1 MDLYKVYPVFCIIKE
16 LIQIIGKIR
25 FGFVKGNGVRMWKD
39 WGVAKK
45 AALHFVIFYITISC
59 LWVLL
64 SDYIFTRNLNNFP
77 EWMNT
82 SKGMFFIILSGFV
95 FYNLLKKMI
104 KDIIKDERYY
114 RLIVEN
120 ASDLIL
126 VIDQHGKMEYIS
138 PSLLSIVGYHPQDYI
153 GKTVKEIFSQEEI
166 TKLRYSYILKDQNV
180 PIKFRIKNKSGRT
193 ILLEGKGVSI
203 ADEKD
208 SGRYV
213 VIVQDISERDRA
225 ERDLLESEERYRK
238 LVEYSPETTLI
249 HKNRKIIYVNQAG
262 VRLIGAHHSKEVM
275 GRDVLD
281 FIYPEDL
288 NQAIEKMKQV
298 KKGISEISEYRIL
311 RLDGTVIYTDMMA
324 FLTTY
329 EGEEATQVIVRDISK
344 RKKAEEQVQLLAYY
358 DSLTGMANRNL
369 LYEHLNET
377 VTRSEKIGQSFAVM
391 FLDLDRFKMIND
403 TYGHSFGDLLLQKVA
418 TRLKNSIG
426 EEGNIF
432 RYGGDE
438 FIIVLKTGKRSRV
451 SEIAEKIIFTLASPF
466 VINDR
471 QMFIS
476 TSIGISVYP
485 KDGDNVEAIIQNSDI
500 AMYNAKE
507 NGKNNYQ
514 YYTSSLNLSNQRR
527 MELETGLRNA
537 INNNELSLHYQP
549 QVNLVSNQIIGL
561 EALVR
566 WQHPK
571 YGFISPAEFIPL
583 AEETGLIFSI
593 GKWVL
598 KTACTQCKQWIDF
611 GLPIESVSVNVSP
624 LQFREKNFVS
634 SVNQILEESDLPPR
648 YLELEITE
656 SVTSNVNQALS
667 IMKEIKELGVRFAI
681 DDFGTGYSS
690 LNYLRHFPIHKLK
703 IDKSFID
710 EINQHKD
717 GEEIVKTIIE
727 LGNRLRFQVIAE
739 GVEDEQQLSFLKE
752 NNCYLAQ
759 GYFFSKPLPA
769 EEIEVLLRKKIV
781 E

>member
-1 MDLYKVYPVFCIIKE
+1 M
-16 LIQIIGKIR
+16 
-25 FGFVKGNGVRMWKD
+25 KGNGVCMWKD

-45 AALHFVIFYITISC
+45 AALNFVIIYIAISS

-64 SDYIFTRNLNNFP
+64 SDYIFKRNLSYIP

-82 SKGMFFIILSGFV
+82 SKGLAFIILSGFV

-120 ASDLIL
+120 VSDLIL
-126 VIDQHGKMEYIS
+126 VIDRQGRLEYIS
-138 PSLLSIVGYHPQDYI
+138 PSLLSIVGYQPQEYI
-153 GKTVKEIFSQEEI
+153 GITVEELFSQEEVI
-166 TKLRYSYILKDQNV
+166 KLRYSNIQQNKNV

-203 ADEKD
+203 SDEKD
-208 SGRYV
+208 AGRYV
-213 VIVQDISERDRA
+213 VLVQDITERDRA
-225 ERDLLESEERYRK
+225 ERKLFESEERYRK
-238 LVEYSPETTLI
+238 LVEFSPETTLI
-249 HKNRKIIYVNQAG
+249 HKDREIIYVNQAG
-262 VRLIGAHHSKEVM
+262 LKLIGAHRSEQII

-288 NQAIEKMKQV
+288 NHAIEKMKQV

-311 RLDGTVIYTDMMA
+311 KLDGTVIFTDIMA
-324 FLTTY
+324 FLTTF
-329 EGEEATQVIVRDISK
+329 EGEEAVQVIIRDISK

-358 DSLTGMANRNL
+358 DSLTGLANRNL
-369 LYEHLNET
+369 LYEHLNEA
-377 VTRSEKIGQSFAVM
+377 VTRNEKTGRTFAVM

-403 TYGHSFGDLLLQKVA
+403 TYGHSFGDLLLQKVSK
-418 TRLKNSIG
+418 RLTNSVG
-426 EEGNIF
+426 EEGKIF

-438 FIIVLKTGKRSRV
+438 FIIVLETDKRSKV
-451 SEIAEKIIFTLASPF
+451 SETAEKIIYMLASPF
-466 VINDR
+466 EIKDR

-485 KDGDNVEAIIQNSDI
+485 KDGENVEALIQNSDI

-507 NGKNNYQ
+507 NGKNNLQ
-514 YYTSSLNLSNQRR
+514 YYTSSLNLSHRWR
-527 MELETGLRNA
+527 MELEIGLRNA
-537 INNNELSLHYQP
+537 ITNNELSLYYQP
-549 QVNLVSNQIIGL
+549 QLDLVTNQVIGL
-561 EALVR
+561 EALIR
-566 WQHPK
+566 WKHPE

-598 KTACTQCKQWIDF
+598 KTACTQCKRWIDL
-611 GLPIESVSVNVSP
+611 GLPIYSVSVNVSP
-624 LQFREKNFVS
+624 LQFREKNFVA
-634 SVNQILEESDLPPR
+634 SVNQILEEFDLPAR

-656 SVTSNVNQALS
+656 SVTSNVDQALS
-667 IMKEIKELGVRFAI
+667 IMKEIKELGVNFAI

-739 GVEDEQQLSFLKE
+739 GVENEQQMNFLKE

-759 GYFFSKPLPA
+759 GYYFSKPLPDK
-769 EEIEVLLRKKIV
+769 EIEVLLRKQIV
-781 E
+781 G

>member
-1 MDLYKVYPVFCIIKE
+1 
-16 LIQIIGKIR
+16 
-25 FGFVKGNGVRMWKD
+25 MWKD

-45 AALHFVIFYITISC
+45 AALHFVILYITISS
-59 LWVLL
+59 LWVSL
-64 SDYIFTRNLNNFP
+64 SDYIFTRNLSYIP

-82 SKGMFFIILSGFV
+82 SKGLVFIILSGFV

-126 VIDQHGKMEYIS
+126 VIDRKGKLEYIS
-138 PSLLSIVGYHPQDYI
+138 PSFQSIVGYHPQDYI

-166 TKLRYSYILKDQNV
+166 TKLRYSYIQKNQNV
-180 PIKFRIKNKSGRT
+180 PIKFKIKNKSGRT
-193 ILLEGKGVSI
+193 ILLAGKGVSI

-208 SGRYV
+208 TGRYI
-213 VIVQDISERDRA
+213 VIVQDITERDRA

-238 LVEYSPETTLI
+238 LVEFSPETTLI
-249 HKNRKIIYVNQAG
+249 HINREIIYVNQAG
-262 VRLIGAHHSKEVM
+262 VELIGAHNSEQVI

-281 FIYPEDL
+281 FIYPEDI

-298 KKGISEISEYRIL
+298 RKGISEISEYRIL
-311 RLDGTVIYTDMMA
+311 KLDGTVIFTDIMA
-324 FLTTY
+324 FITTY
-329 EGEEATQVIVRDISK
+329 EGEEAVQVIIRDISK
-344 RKKAEEQVQLLAYY
+344 RKKAEEQVELLAYY
-358 DSLTGMANRNL
+358 DSLTGIANRNL
-369 LYEHLNET
+369 LYEHLSEA
-377 VTRSEKIGQSFAVM
+377 VTRNEKRGQTFAVM

-403 TYGHSFGDLLLQKVA
+403 TYGHSFGDLLLQKVS
-418 TRLKNSIG
+418 TRLTNSIG
-426 EEGNIF
+426 EEGKIF

-438 FIIVLKTGKRSRV
+438 FIIVLETDKRSKV
-451 SEIAEKIIFTLASPF
+451 SETAEKIIFMLASPF
-466 VINDR
+466 VIKDR

-476 TSIGISVYP
+476 TSIGISIYP
-485 KDGDNVEAIIQNSDI
+485 KDGENVEALIQNSDI

-514 YYTSSLNLSNQRR
+514 YYTSSLNLSHRWR

-537 INNNELSLHYQP
+537 ITNNELSLHYQP
-549 QVNLVSNQIIGL
+549 QVDLVSNQIIGL
-561 EALVR
+561 EALIR
-566 WQHPK
+566 WKHPD

-598 KTACTQCKQWIDF
+598 KTACTQCKQWIDM
-611 GLPIESVSVNVSP
+611 GLPIDSVAVNVSP
-624 LQFREKNFVS
+624 LQFREKNFVA
-634 SVNQILEESDLPPR
+634 SVNQILEESDLPPK

-656 SVTSNVNQALS
+656 SVTSNVDQALS
-667 IMKEIKELGVRFAI
+667 IMKEIKEIGVNFAI

-710 EINQHKD
+710 EINQNKD

-739 GVEDEQQLSFLKE
+739 GVEHEQQMSFLKE
-752 NNCYLAQ
+752 NNCFLAQ

-769 EEIEVLLRKKIV
+769 EEIKVLLRKKIV

>member
-1 MDLYKVYPVFCIIKE
+1 
-16 LIQIIGKIR
+16 
-25 FGFVKGNGVRMWKD
+25 VKGNGVCMWKD

-45 AALHFVIFYITISC
+45 AALHFVILYITISS
-59 LWVLL
+59 LWVSL
-64 SDYIFTRNLNNFP
+64 SDYIFTRNLSYIP

-82 SKGMFFIILSGFV
+82 SKGLVFIILSGFV

-126 VIDQHGKMEYIS
+126 VIDRKGKLEYIS
-138 PSLLSIVGYHPQDYI
+138 PSFQSIVGYHPQDYI

-166 TKLRYSYILKDQNV
+166 TKLRYSYIQKNQNV
-180 PIKFRIKNKSGRT
+180 PIKFKIKNKSGRT
-193 ILLEGKGVSI
+193 ILLAGKGVSI

-208 SGRYV
+208 TGRYI
-213 VIVQDISERDRA
+213 VIVQDITERDRA

-238 LVEYSPETTLI
+238 LVEFSPETTLI
-249 HKNRKIIYVNQAG
+249 HINREIIYVNQAG
-262 VRLIGAHHSKEVM
+262 VELIGAHNSEQVI

-281 FIYPEDL
+281 FIYPEDI

-298 KKGISEISEYRIL
+298 RKGISEISEYRIL
-311 RLDGTVIYTDMMA
+311 KLDGTVIFTDIMA
-324 FLTTY
+324 FITTY
-329 EGEEATQVIVRDISK
+329 EGEEAVQVIIRDISK
-344 RKKAEEQVQLLAYY
+344 RKKAEEQVELLAYY
-358 DSLTGMANRNL
+358 DSLTGIANRNL
-369 LYEHLNET
+369 LYEHLSEA
-377 VTRSEKIGQSFAVM
+377 VTRNEKRGQTFAVM

-403 TYGHSFGDLLLQKVA
+403 TYGHSVGDLLLQKVS
-418 TRLKNSIG
+418 TRLTNSIG
-426 EEGNIF
+426 EEGKIF

-438 FIIVLKTGKRSRV
+438 FIIVLETDKRSKV
-451 SEIAEKIIFTLASPF
+451 SETAEKIIFMLASPF
-466 VINDR
+466 VIKER

-476 TSIGISVYP
+476 TSIGISIYP
-485 KDGDNVEAIIQNSDI
+485 KDGENVEALIQNSDI

-514 YYTSSLNLSNQRR
+514 YYTSSLNLSHRWR

-537 INNNELSLHYQP
+537 ITNNELSLHYQP
-549 QVNLVSNQIIGL
+549 QVDLVSNQIIGL
-561 EALVR
+561 EALIR
-566 WQHPK
+566 WKQPD

-598 KTACTQCKQWIDF
+598 KTACTQCKQWIDM
-611 GLPIESVSVNVSP
+611 GLPIDSVAVNVSP
-624 LQFREKNFVS
+624 LQFREKNFVA
-634 SVNQILEESDLPPR
+634 SVNQILEESDLPPK

-656 SVTSNVNQALS
+656 SVTSNVDQALS
-667 IMKEIKELGVRFAI
+667 IMKEIKEIGVNFAI

-710 EINQHKD
+710 EINQNKD

-739 GVEDEQQLSFLKE
+739 GVEHEQQMSFLKE
-752 NNCYLAQ
+752 NNCFLAQ

-769 EEIEVLLRKKIV
+769 EEIKVLLRKKIV

>member
-1 MDLYKVYPVFCIIKE
+1 VEFFCIIKE
-16 LIQIIGKIR
+16 LIQIIEKIR
-25 FGFVKGNGVRMWKD
+25 FGFVKGNGVCMWKD

-45 AALHFVIFYITISC
+45 AALHFVIFYITISS
-59 LWVLL
+59 LWVLI
-64 SDYIFTRNLNNFP
+64 SDYIFTRNLSNIP

-82 SKGMFFIILSGFV
+82 SKGLAFILLSGFV

-104 KDIIKDERYY
+104 KDIIKEERNY

-126 VIDQHGKMEYIS
+126 VIDQQGKLEYIS
-138 PSLLSIVGYHPQDYI
+138 PSLQTIVGYHPQDYI

-166 TKLRYSYILKDQNV
+166 TKLRHDYIQENHNL
-180 PIKFRIKNKSGRT
+180 PIKFKIKNKSGRT
-193 ILLEGKGVSI
+193 ILLAGKGVSI

-208 SGRYV
+208 AGRYIV
-213 VIVQDISERDRA
+213 LVQDITERDRA
-225 ERDLLESEERYRK
+225 ERKLLESEERYRK
-238 LVEYSPETTLI
+238 LVEFSPETTLI
-249 HKNRKIIYVNQAG
+249 HKNREIIYVNQAG
-262 VRLIGAHHSKEVM
+262 LRLIGAHNSEQVI

-288 NQAIEKMKQV
+288 NHAIEKMNQV
-298 KKGISEISEYRIL
+298 KKGISEISEYRVL
-311 RLDGTVIYTDMMA
+311 KLDGTVIFTDIMA

-329 EGEEATQVIVRDISK
+329 EGEEAVQVIIRDISK

-369 LYEHLNET
+369 LYEHLNEA
-377 VTRSEKIGQSFAVM
+377 VTRHEKSGQTFAVM
-391 FLDLDRFKMIND
+391 FLDLDRFKVIND
-403 TYGHSFGDLLLQKVA
+403 TYGHSFGDLLLQKVS
-418 TRLKNSIG
+418 TRLTNSVG
-426 EEGNIF
+426 EEGEIF

-438 FIIVLKTGKRSRV
+438 FIIVLETEKRSKV
-451 SEIAEKIIFTLASPF
+451 SETAEKIILMLASPF
-466 VINDR
+466 LIKGR

-476 TSIGISVYP
+476 TSIGISVFP
-485 KDGDNVEAIIQNSDI
+485 KDGENVEALIQNSDI

-514 YYTSSLNLSNQRR
+514 YYTSSLNLSHQWR

-537 INNNELSLHYQP
+537 LNKNEMSLHYQP
-549 QVNLVSNQIIGL
+549 QVDLVSNQIIGL
-561 EALVR
+561 EALIR
-566 WQHPK
+566 WNHPE
-571 YGFISPAEFIPL
+571 YGFISPGEFIPL

-598 KTACTQCKQWIDF
+598 KTACTQCKQWIDL
-611 GLPIESVSVNVSP
+611 GLPIDSVSVNVSP
-624 LQFREKNFVS
+624 LQFREKNFVA
-634 SVNQILEESDLPPR
+634 SVKQILEDSALPPR
-648 YLELEITE
+648 YLEIEITE
-656 SVTSNVNQALS
+656 SVTSNVEQALS
-667 IMKEIKELGVRFAI
+667 IMKEIKELGVNFAI

-739 GVEDEQQLSFLKE
+739 GVEHEQQMSFLKE
-752 NNCYLAQ
+752 NNCFLAQ

-769 EEIEVLLRKKIV
+769 KEIEVLLRKQLL

>member
-1 MDLYKVYPVFCIIKE
+1 M
-16 LIQIIGKIR
+16 
-25 FGFVKGNGVRMWKD
+25 KGNGVCMWKD

-45 AALHFVIFYITISC
+45 AALHFVILYITISC
-59 LWVLL
+59 LWVSL
-64 SDYIFTRNLNNFP
+64 SDYFFTRNLSYIP

-82 SKGMFFIILSGFV
+82 SKGLVFIIFSGFV

-104 KDIIKDERYY
+104 KEIIKDERYY

-126 VIDQHGKMEYIS
+126 VIDRKGKLEYIS
-138 PSLLSIVGYHPQDYI
+138 PSLQAIVGYQPQDYI
-153 GKTVKEIFSQEEI
+153 GKTIKEIFSQEEI
-166 TKLRYSYILKDQNV
+166 TKLRYSYIQKNHNV
-180 PIKFRIKNKSGRT
+180 PIKFKIKSKSGRT
-193 ILLEGKGVSI
+193 ILLAGKGVSI

-208 SGRYV
+208 TGRYI
-213 VIVQDISERDRA
+213 VIVQDITERDRA

-238 LVEYSPETTLI
+238 LVEFSPETTLI
-249 HKNRKIIYVNQAG
+249 HINREIIYVNQAG
-262 VRLIGAHHSKEVM
+262 VELIGAHNSEQVI

-281 FIYPEDL
+281 FIYPEDI

-298 KKGISEISEYRIL
+298 RKGISEISEYRIL
-311 RLDGTVIYTDMMA
+311 KLDGTVIFTDIMA

-329 EGEEATQVIVRDISK
+329 EGEEAVQVIIRDISK

-369 LYEHLNET
+369 LYEHLNEA
-377 VTRSEKIGQSFAVM
+377 VTRNEKSGQSFAVM

-403 TYGHSFGDLLLQKVA
+403 TYGHSFGDLLLQKVS
-418 TRLKNSIG
+418 TRLTNSVG
-426 EEGNIF
+426 EEGSIF

-438 FIIVLKTGKRSRV
+438 FIIVLETDKRSKV
-451 SEIAEKIIFTLASPF
+451 SETAEKIIFMLASPF
-466 VINDR
+466 IIKGR

-476 TSIGISVYP
+476 TSIGISIYP
-485 KDGDNVEAIIQNSDI
+485 KDGENVEALIQNSDI

-514 YYTSSLNLSNQRR
+514 YYTSSLNLSHRWR

-537 INNNELSLHYQP
+537 ITNNELSLHYQP
-549 QVNLVSNQIIGL
+549 QVDLVSNQVIGL
-561 EALVR
+561 EALIR
-566 WQHPK
+566 WKHPE

-598 KTACTQCKQWIDF
+598 KTACAQCKQWIDL
-611 GLPIESVSVNVSP
+611 GLPIDSVSVNVSP
-624 LQFREKNFVS
+624 LQFREKNFVA
-634 SVNQILEESDLPPR
+634 SVNQILEESDLSPR

-656 SVTSNVNQALS
+656 SVTSNVDQALS
-667 IMKEIKELGVRFAI
+667 IMKEIKELGIKFAI

-690 LNYLRHFPIHKLK
+690 LNYLRHFPIDKLK

-739 GVEDEQQLSFLKE
+739 GVEHEQQMSFLKE
-752 NNCYLAQ
+752 NKCYFAQ

-769 EEIEVLLRKKIV
+769 KEIEVFLTKKIV
-781 E
+781 D

>member
-1 MDLYKVYPVFCIIKE
+1 M
-16 LIQIIGKIR
+16 
-25 FGFVKGNGVRMWKD
+25 KGNGVCMWKD

-45 AALHFVIFYITISC
+45 AALNFVIIYITISS

-64 SDYIFTRNLNNFP
+64 SDYIFKRNLNYIP

-82 SKGMFFIILSGFV
+82 SKGLAFIILSGIV

-120 ASDLIL
+120 ASDLIV
-126 VIDQHGKMEYIS
+126 VIDQKGKLEYIS
-138 PSLLSIVGYHPQDYI
+138 PSLQSIVGYHPQDYI
-153 GKTVKEIFSQEEI
+153 GKTVKEIFCQEEI
-166 TKLRYSYILKDQNV
+166 TKLRYNYIQGNHNI
-180 PIKFRIKNKSGRT
+180 PIKYKIKNKSGRT

-203 ADEKD
+203 ADEED
-208 SGRYV
+208 AGRY
-213 VIVQDISERDRA
+213 IILVQDITERDRA
-225 ERDLLESEERYRK
+225 ERKLLESEERYRK
-238 LVEYSPETTLI
+238 LVEFSPETTLI
-249 HKNRKIIYVNQAG
+249 HKNREIIYVNQAG
-262 VRLIGAHHSKEVM
+262 LKLIGAHQSEQVI

-311 RLDGTVIYTDMMA
+311 KLDGTVIFTDIMA

-329 EGEEATQVIVRDISK
+329 EGEEAVQVIIRDISK

-369 LYEHLNET
+369 LYEHLNEV
-377 VTRSEKIGQSFAVM
+377 VTRNEKSGHTFAVM

-403 TYGHSFGDLLLQKVA
+403 TYGHSFGDLLLQKVS
-418 TRLKNSIG
+418 TRLTNSVG
-426 EEGNIF
+426 EEGKIF

-438 FIIVLKTGKRSRV
+438 FIIVLETDKRSKV
-451 SEIAEKIIFTLASPF
+451 SETAEKIIYLLASPF
-466 VINDR
+466 VIKDR

-476 TSIGISVYP
+476 TSIGISIYP
-485 KDGDNVEAIIQNSDI
+485 KDGENVESLIQNSDI

-507 NGKNNYQ
+507 NGKNNFQ
-514 YYTSSLNLSNQRR
+514 YYTSSLNLSHRRR

-537 INNNELSLHYQP
+537 ITNNELSLYYQP
-549 QVNLVSNQIIGL
+549 QVDLVSNRIIGL
-561 EALVR
+561 EALIR
-566 WQHPK
+566 WKHPEF
-571 YGFISPAEFIPL
+571 GFISPAEFIPL
-583 AEETGLIFSI
+583 AEETGLIFTI

-598 KTACTQCKQWIDF
+598 KTACTQCKQWIDL
-611 GLPIESVSVNVSP
+611 GLTIEGVAVNVSP
-624 LQFREKNFVS
+624 LQFREKNFVA
-634 SVNQILEESDLPPR
+634 SVNQILEEYDLEPR

-656 SVTSNVNQALS
+656 SVTSNVEQALS
-667 IMKEIKELGVRFAI
+667 IMKKIKDLGVKFAI

-690 LNYLRHFPIHKLK
+690 LNYLRHFPIDKLK

-710 EINQHKD
+710 EINQHED
-717 GEEIVKTIIE
+717 GEVIVKTIIE

-739 GVEDEQQLSFLKE
+739 GVENEQQMTFLKE
-752 NNCYLAQ
+752 NSCYFAQ
-759 GYFFSKPLPA
+759 GYYFSKPLPA
-769 EEIEVLLRKKIV
+769 KEIEVLLRKQIV

>member
-1 MDLYKVYPVFCIIKE
+1 
-16 LIQIIGKIR
+16 
-25 FGFVKGNGVRMWKD
+25 MWKD

-45 AALHFVIFYITISC
+45 AALHFVILYITISS

-64 SDYIFTRNLNNFP
+64 SDYIFKRHLSYIP

-82 SKGMFFIILSGFV
+82 SKGLVFIILSGFV

-104 KDIIKDERYY
+104 KDIIKEERYY

-126 VIDQHGKMEYIS
+126 VIDQQGKLEYIS
-138 PSLLSIVGYHPQDYI
+138 PSLQSIVGYHPQDYI
-153 GKTVKEIFSQEEI
+153 GKTVKEIFSEEEI
-166 TKLRYSYILKDQNV
+166 TKLRYSYIKKNHNV
-180 PIKFRIKNKSGRT
+180 PIKFTIKNKSGRT

-203 ADEKD
+203 SDEKD
-208 SGRYV
+208 AGRYV
-213 VIVQDISERDRA
+213 VLVQDITERDKV

-238 LVEYSPETTLI
+238 LVEFSPETTLI
-249 HKNRKIIYVNQAG
+249 HINREIIYVNQAG
-262 VRLIGAHHSKEVM
+262 VELIGAHNSEQVI

-281 FIYPEDL
+281 FIYPEDI

-298 KKGISEISEYRIL
+298 RKGISEISEYRIL
-311 RLDGTVIYTDMMA
+311 KLDGTVIFTDIMA
-324 FLTTY
+324 FITTY
-329 EGEEATQVIVRDISK
+329 EGKEAVQVIIRDISK

-369 LYEHLNET
+369 LYEYLSEA
-377 VTRSEKIGQSFAVM
+377 VTRNEKSGQTFAVM

-403 TYGHSFGDLLLQKVA
+403 TYGHSVGDLLLQKVS
-418 TRLKNSIG
+418 TRLTNSIG
-426 EEGNIF
+426 EEGKIF

-438 FIIVLKTGKRSRV
+438 FIIVLETDKRSKV
-451 SEIAEKIIFTLASPF
+451 SETAEKIIFMLASPF
-466 VINDR
+466 VIKDR

-476 TSIGISVYP
+476 TSIGISIYP
-485 KDGDNVEAIIQNSDI
+485 KDGENVEALIQNSDI

-514 YYTSSLNLSNQRR
+514 YYTSSLNLSHRWR

-537 INNNELSLHYQP
+537 ITNNELSLHYQP
-549 QVNLVSNQIIGL
+549 QVDLVSNQVIGL
-561 EALVR
+561 EALIR
-566 WQHPK
+566 WKHPE
-571 YGFISPAEFIPL
+571 YGFISPIEFIPL

-598 KTACTQCKQWIDF
+598 KTACTQCKQWIDL
-611 GLPIESVSVNVSP
+611 GLPIDSVAVNVSP
-624 LQFREKNFVS
+624 LQFREKNFVA
-634 SVNQILEESDLPPR
+634 SVHQILKESDLPPK

-656 SVTSNVNQALS
+656 SVTSNVDQALS
-667 IMKEIKELGVRFAI
+667 IMKEIKELGVNFAI

-690 LNYLRHFPIHKLK
+690 LNYLRHFPIDKLK

-739 GVEDEQQLSFLKE
+739 GVEHEQQMSFLKE
-752 NNCYLAQ
+752 NNCFSAQ

-769 EEIEVLLRKKIV
+769 EEIKVLLKKKIV

>member
-1 MDLYKVYPVFCIIKE
+1 M
-16 LIQIIGKIR
+16 
-25 FGFVKGNGVRMWKD
+25 KGNGVCMWKD

-45 AALHFVIFYITISC
+45 AALHFVILYITISS
-59 LWVLL
+59 LWVSL
-64 SDYIFTRNLNNFP
+64 SDYIFTRNLSYIP

-82 SKGMFFIILSGFV
+82 SKGLVFIILSGFV

-126 VIDQHGKMEYIS
+126 VIDRKGKLEYIS
-138 PSLLSIVGYHPQDYI
+138 PSLQSIVGYHPQDYI

-166 TKLRYSYILKDQNV
+166 TKLRYSYIQKNQNV
-180 PIKFRIKNKSGRT
+180 PIKFKIKNKSGRT
-193 ILLEGKGVSI
+193 ILLAGKGVSI

-208 SGRYV
+208 TGRYI
-213 VIVQDISERDRA
+213 VIVQDITERDRA

-238 LVEYSPETTLI
+238 LVEFSPETTLI
-249 HKNRKIIYVNQAG
+249 HINREIIYVNQAG
-262 VRLIGAHHSKEVM
+262 VELIGAHNSEQVI

-281 FIYPEDL
+281 FIYPEDI

-298 KKGISEISEYRIL
+298 RKGISEISEYRIL
-311 RLDGTVIYTDMMA
+311 KLDGTVIFTDIMA
-324 FLTTY
+324 FITTY
-329 EGEEATQVIVRDISK
+329 EGEEAVQVIIRDISK
-344 RKKAEEQVQLLAYY
+344 RKKAEEQVELLAYY
-358 DSLTGMANRNL
+358 DSLTGIANRNL
-369 LYEHLNET
+369 LYEHLSEA
-377 VTRSEKIGQSFAVM
+377 VTRNEKRGQTFAVM

-403 TYGHSFGDLLLQKVA
+403 TYGHSFGDLLLQKVS
-418 TRLKNSIG
+418 TRLMNSIG
-426 EEGNIF
+426 EEGKIF

-438 FIIVLKTGKRSRV
+438 FIIVLETDKRSKV
-451 SEIAEKIIFTLASPF
+451 SETAEKIIFMLASPF
-466 VINDR
+466 VIKDR

-476 TSIGISVYP
+476 TSIGISIYP
-485 KDGDNVEAIIQNSDI
+485 KDGENVEALIQNSDI

-514 YYTSSLNLSNQRR
+514 YYTSSLNLSHRWR

-537 INNNELSLHYQP
+537 ITNNELSLHYQP
-549 QVNLVSNQIIGL
+549 QVDLVSNQIIGL
-561 EALVR
+561 EALIR
-566 WQHPK
+566 WKHPD

-598 KTACTQCKQWIDF
+598 KTACTQCKQWIDM
-611 GLPIESVSVNVSP
+611 GLPIDSVAVNVSP
-624 LQFREKNFVS
+624 LQFREKNFVA
-634 SVNQILEESDLPPR
+634 SVNQILEESDLPPK

-656 SVTSNVNQALS
+656 SVTSNVDQALS
-667 IMKEIKELGVRFAI
+667 IMKEIKEIGVNFAI

-710 EINQHKD
+710 EINQNKD

-739 GVEDEQQLSFLKE
+739 GVEHEQQMSFLKE
-752 NNCYLAQ
+752 NNCFLAQ

-769 EEIEVLLRKKIV
+769 EEIKVLLRKKIV

>member
-1 MDLYKVYPVFCIIKE
+1 
-16 LIQIIGKIR
+16 
-25 FGFVKGNGVRMWKD
+25 VKGNGVCMWKD

-45 AALHFVIFYITISC
+45 AALHFVILYITISS
-59 LWVLL
+59 LWVSL
-64 SDYIFTRNLNNFP
+64 SDYIFTRNLSYIP

-82 SKGMFFIILSGFV
+82 SKGLVFIILSGFV

-126 VIDQHGKMEYIS
+126 VIDRKGKLEYIS
-138 PSLLSIVGYHPQDYI
+138 PSFQSIVGYHPQDYI

-166 TKLRYSYILKDQNV
+166 TKLRYSYIQKNQNV
-180 PIKFRIKNKSGRT
+180 PIKFKIKNKSGRT
-193 ILLEGKGVSI
+193 ILLAGKGVSI

-208 SGRYV
+208 TGRYI
-213 VIVQDISERDRA
+213 VIVQDITERDRA

-238 LVEYSPETTLI
+238 LVEFSPETTLI
-249 HKNRKIIYVNQAG
+249 HINREIIYVNQAG
-262 VRLIGAHHSKEVM
+262 VELIGAHNSEQVI

-281 FIYPEDL
+281 FIYPEDI

-298 KKGISEISEYRIL
+298 RKGISEISEYRIL
-311 RLDGTVIYTDMMA
+311 KLDGTVIFTDIMA
-324 FLTTY
+324 FITTY
-329 EGEEATQVIVRDISK
+329 EGEEAVQVIIRDISK
-344 RKKAEEQVQLLAYY
+344 RKKAEEQVELLAYY
-358 DSLTGMANRNL
+358 DSLTGIANRNL
-369 LYEHLNET
+369 LYEHLSEA
-377 VTRSEKIGQSFAVM
+377 VTRNEKRGQTFAVM

-403 TYGHSFGDLLLQKVA
+403 TYGHSFGDLLLQKVS
-418 TRLKNSIG
+418 TRLTNSIG
-426 EEGNIF
+426 EEGKIF

-438 FIIVLKTGKRSRV
+438 FIIVLETDKRSKV
-451 SEIAEKIIFTLASPF
+451 SETAEKIIFMLASPF
-466 VINDR
+466 VIKDR

-476 TSIGISVYP
+476 TSIGISIYP
-485 KDGDNVEAIIQNSDI
+485 KDGENVEALIQNSDI

-514 YYTSSLNLSNQRR
+514 YYTSSLNLSHRWR

-537 INNNELSLHYQP
+537 ITNNELSLHYQP
-549 QVNLVSNQIIGL
+549 QVDLVSNQIIGL
-561 EALVR
+561 EALIR
-566 WQHPK
+566 WKHPD

-598 KTACTQCKQWIDF
+598 KTACTQCKQWIDM
-611 GLPIESVSVNVSP
+611 GLPIDSVAVNVSP
-624 LQFREKNFVS
+624 LQFREKNFVA
-634 SVNQILEESDLPPR
+634 SVNQILEESDLPPK

-656 SVTSNVNQALS
+656 SVTSNVDQALS
-667 IMKEIKELGVRFAI
+667 IMKEIKEIGVNFAI

-710 EINQHKD
+710 EINQNKD

-739 GVEDEQQLSFLKE
+739 GVEHEQQMSFLKE
-752 NNCYLAQ
+752 NNCFLAQ

-769 EEIEVLLRKKIV
+769 EEIKVLLRKKIV

>member
-1 MDLYKVYPVFCIIKE
+1 M
-16 LIQIIGKIR
+16 
-25 FGFVKGNGVRMWKD
+25 KGNGVCMWKD

-45 AALHFVIFYITISC
+45 AALHFVILYITISS
-59 LWVLL
+59 LWVSL
-64 SDYIFTRNLNNFP
+64 SDYIFTRNLSYIP

-82 SKGMFFIILSGFV
+82 SKGLVFIILSGFV

-126 VIDQHGKMEYIS
+126 VIDRKGKLEYIS
-138 PSLLSIVGYHPQDYI
+138 PSFQSIVGYHPQDYI

-166 TKLRYSYILKDQNV
+166 TKLRYSYIQKNQNV
-180 PIKFRIKNKSGRT
+180 PIKFKIKNKSGRT
-193 ILLEGKGVSI
+193 ILLAGKGVSI

-208 SGRYV
+208 TGRYI
-213 VIVQDISERDRA
+213 VIVQDITERDRA

-238 LVEYSPETTLI
+238 LVEFSPETTLI
-249 HKNRKIIYVNQAG
+249 HINREIIYVNQAG
-262 VRLIGAHHSKEVM
+262 VELIGAHNSEQVI

-281 FIYPEDL
+281 FIYPEDI

-298 KKGISEISEYRIL
+298 RKGISEISEYRIL
-311 RLDGTVIYTDMMA
+311 KLDGTVIFTDIMA
-324 FLTTY
+324 FITTY
-329 EGEEATQVIVRDISK
+329 EGEEAVQVIIRDISK
-344 RKKAEEQVQLLAYY
+344 RKKAEEQVELLAYY
-358 DSLTGMANRNL
+358 DSLTGIANRNL
-369 LYEHLNET
+369 LYEHLSEA
-377 VTRSEKIGQSFAVM
+377 VTRNEKRGQTFAVM

-403 TYGHSFGDLLLQKVA
+403 TYGHSFGDLLLQKVS
-418 TRLKNSIG
+418 TRLTNSIG
-426 EEGNIF
+426 EEGKIF

-438 FIIVLKTGKRSRV
+438 FIIVLETDKRSKV
-451 SEIAEKIIFTLASPF
+451 SETAEKIIFMLASPF
-466 VINDR
+466 VIKDR

-476 TSIGISVYP
+476 TSIGISIYP
-485 KDGDNVEAIIQNSDI
+485 KDGENVEALIQNSDI

-514 YYTSSLNLSNQRR
+514 YYTSSLNLSHRWR

-537 INNNELSLHYQP
+537 ITNNELSLHYQP
-549 QVNLVSNQIIGL
+549 QVDLVSNQIIGL
-561 EALVR
+561 EALIR
-566 WQHPK
+566 WKHPD

-598 KTACTQCKQWIDF
+598 KTACTQCKQWIDM
-611 GLPIESVSVNVSP
+611 GLPIDSVAVNVSP
-624 LQFREKNFVS
+624 LQFREKNFVA
-634 SVNQILEESDLPPR
+634 SVNQILEESDLPPK

-656 SVTSNVNQALS
+656 SVTSNVDQALS
-667 IMKEIKELGVRFAI
+667 IMKEIKEIGVNFAI

-710 EINQHKD
+710 EINQNKD

-739 GVEDEQQLSFLKE
+739 GVEHEQQMSFLKE
-752 NNCYLAQ
+752 NNCFLAQ

-769 EEIEVLLRKKIV
+769 EEIKVLLRKKIV

>member
-1 MDLYKVYPVFCIIKE
+1 
-16 LIQIIGKIR
+16 
-25 FGFVKGNGVRMWKD
+25 MWKD

-45 AALHFVIFYITISC
+45 AALHFVILYITISS
-59 LWVLL
+59 LWVSL
-64 SDYIFTRNLNNFP
+64 SDYIFTRNLSYIP
-77 EWMNT
+77 EWINT
-82 SKGMFFIILSGFV
+82 SKGLVFIVLSGFV

-126 VIDQHGKMEYIS
+126 VIDRKGKLEYIS
-138 PSLLSIVGYHPQDYI
+138 PSLQSIVGYHPQDYI
-153 GKTVKEIFSQEEI
+153 GKSVKEIFSQEEI
-166 TKLRYSYILKDQNV
+166 TKLRYSYIQKNHNV
-180 PIKFRIKNKSGRT
+180 PIKFKIKNKSGRT
-193 ILLEGKGVSI
+193 ILLAGKGVSI

-208 SGRYV
+208 TGGNI
-213 VIVQDISERDRA
+213 VIVQDITERDRA
-225 ERDLLESEERYRK
+225 ERNLLESEERYRK
-238 LVEYSPETTLI
+238 LVEFSPETTLI
-249 HKNRKIIYVNQAG
+249 HINREIIYVNQAG
-262 VRLIGAHHSKEVM
+262 VELIGAQNSEQVI

-281 FIYPEDL
+281 FIYPEDI
-288 NQAIEKMKQV
+288 NQAIEKMQQV
-298 KKGISEISEYRIL
+298 RKGISEISEYRIL
-311 RLDGTVIYTDMMA
+311 KLDGTVIFTDIMA
-324 FLTTY
+324 FITTY
-329 EGEEATQVIVRDISK
+329 EGEEAVQVIIRDISK

-369 LYEHLNET
+369 LYEHLYEA
-377 VTRSEKIGQSFAVM
+377 VTRNEKSGQSFAVM

-403 TYGHSFGDLLLQKVA
+403 TYGHSFGDLLLQKVS
-418 TRLKNSIG
+418 TRLTNSVG
-426 EEGNIF
+426 EEGKIF

-438 FIIVLKTGKRSRV
+438 FIIVLETDKRSKV
-451 SEIAEKIIFTLASPF
+451 SETAEKIIFMLASSF
-466 VINDR
+466 NIKGR

-476 TSIGISVYP
+476 TSIGISIYP
-485 KDGDNVEAIIQNSDI
+485 KDGENVEALIQNSDI

-514 YYTSSLNLSNQRR
+514 YYTSSLNLSHRWR
-527 MELETGLRNA
+527 MELENGLRNA
-537 INNNELSLHYQP
+537 LNNNELNLHYQP
-549 QVNLVSNQIIGL
+549 QVDLVSNQVIGL
-561 EALVR
+561 EALIR
-566 WQHPK
+566 WKHPE

-598 KTACTQCKQWIDF
+598 KTACTQCKQWIDL
-611 GLPIESVSVNVSP
+611 GLPIDSVSVNVSP
-624 LQFREKNFVS
+624 LQFREKNFVT
-634 SVNQILEESDLPPR
+634 SVNQILEESDLSPR

-656 SVTSNVNQALS
+656 SVTSNVDQALS
-667 IMKEIKELGVRFAI
+667 IMKEIKELGVKFAI

-690 LNYLRHFPIHKLK
+690 LNYLRHFPIDKLK

-739 GVEDEQQLSFLKE
+739 GVEHEQQMSFLKE
-752 NNCYLAQ
+752 NKCYFAQ

-769 EEIEVLLRKKIV
+769 KEIEVFLTKKIV